1 MMLMTNSASLRPLV
15 TLKLATSLDGKIATV
30 SGASKWITGLEARQ
44 RVHQMRSQHDCVLTG
59 IGTVL
64 ADDPEL
70 TARTDPAPTRQPVRA
85 ILDSAARLPL
95 AARLLATSH
104 LGPICAFH
112 DHDYAG
118 PQTPA
123 ARHKVYRGPDGLDL
137 ADVLA
142 TLVADYQAK
151 SVMIEAGSKVAG
163 SFLRAGLVDEIVWFR
178 APIIIGGDGL
188 SVFGDLGVNALSD
201 ALAFACTDIGR
212 VGRDSV
218 ETYRRTFN
226 N

>member
-1 MMLMTNSASLRPLV
+1 MMLMTDAPLVRPRV

-30 SGASKWITGLEARQ
+30 SGASKWITGPQARA
-44 RVHQMRSQHDCVLTG
+44 RVHQMRAQHDCVLTG

-70 TARTDPAPTRQPVRA
+70 TARTDPAPIRQPVRA
-85 ILDSAARLPL
+85 ILDSAARLPM
-95 AARLLATSH
+95 AARLLASSH

-123 ARHKVYRGPDGLDL
+123 AHLKVSRGPDGLDL
-137 ADVLA
+137 DHVLA
-142 TLVADYQAK
+142 TLVADYQVK
-151 SVMIEAGSKVAG
+151 SVMVEAGAKVAG
-163 SFLRAGLVDEIVWFR
+163 SFLRAGLVDDIVWFR
-178 APIIIGGDGL
+178 APIIIGADGL
-188 SVFGDLGVNALSD
+188 SVFGNLGVNALTD

-212 VGRDSV
+212 SGQDSV
-218 ETYRRTFN
+218 ETYTRRHSN
-226 N
+226 

>member
-1 MMLMTNSASLRPLV
+1 MMLMTDSPIQRPRV
-15 TLKLATSLDGKIATV
+15 TLKLATSLDGKIATT
-30 SGASKWITGLEARQ
+30 SGASKWITGTQARQ
-44 RVHQMRSQHDCVLTG
+44 RVHQMRGLHDCILTG

-85 ILDSAARLPL
+85 VLDSAARLPN
-95 AARLLATSH
+95 AAKLLATSH
-104 LGPICAFH
+104 LGPICMFH

-118 PQTPA
+118 PQVLA
-123 ARHKVYRGPDGLDL
+123 AHHKVNRGPDGLDL
-137 ADVLA
+137 GHVLT
-142 TLVADYQAK
+142 TLVADYQVK
-151 SVMIEAGSKVAG
+151 SVMVEAGAKVAG
-163 SFLRAGLVDEIVWFR
+163 SFLRAGLVDDIVWFR

-201 ALAFACTDIGR
+201 ALAFACIDIGR
-212 VGRDSV
+212 VGQDSV
-218 ETYRRTFN
+218 ETYRRKLN